1 MVATAAAVNH
11 HPGGLFF
18 RPFFSAADGW
28 RAPAVLTG
36 CKPGTSPQNCFFFCC
51 GFSGNAETTGAR
63 KIRAYYLHMSKKS
76 CTFAANLKN
85 LSNMKK
91 RQDNTPK
98 TEEAAARKRAHQFGQ
113 PGANPSGSPTAAV
126 NQREFYKW
134 AETQAT
140 KEELEAYEADETK
153 PYMRR
158 RFVALCLK
166 KCNSLQDIFELTNQ
180 THGQPKQT
188 IEQTNLPDIKIVL
201 E

>member
-1 MVATAAAVNH
+1 MES
-11 HPGGLFF
+11 PGRFDGLQARHKPAKLLFF
-18 RPFFSAADGW
+18 CCGFC
-28 RAPAVLTG
+28 L
-36 CKPGTSPQNCFFFCC
+36 CC

-63 KIRAYYLHMSKKS
+63 KIRAYYLHMSKKK
-76 CTFAANLKN
+76 CTFAPNFKN
-85 LSNMKK
+85 RSNMKK
-91 RQDNTPK
+91 GQDNTPK

-140 KEELEAYEADETK
+140 KDELKAYEADETK

-188 IEQTNLPDIKIVL
+188 IEQTNLPEIKIVL